1 MRVCIIG
8 GIFDRSSEY
17 KSKHSLTPETIL
29 ADGLYRH
36 GCRVD
41 VFGHRSFRP
50 ALGYDVIH
58 VHHLAQGALRVLSRD
73 LGVPVVFTGH
83 CGPIICGYERS
94 ITRKLAFSY
103 AVERASTFVALSKYE
118 ESYIRQ
124 HYPRQ
129 SHVNVIPNGIP
140 DDLFTAAA
148 RPDSPVGAGIDLLYV
163 GQLVELKGVDTLL
176 RALQLLNRQ
185 EPYRLKL
192 VYQNARLEKAYL
204 DLAVELGVAEQVQFL
219 GIRSAQEL
227 ASLYQ
232 TAHMLVL
239 PSHAEALPSV
249 LTEAM
254 LCGVPVVASR
264 VGGIPEQVDRYGELF
279 EPGDVADLAIAIG
292 RMVQKIRAGH
302 VDGKLL
308 HAYAARKF
316 CVEDMI
322 QSHIGLYREVA
333 AYGARRR
340 NWSLTAADWG
350 INLATAAKFGR

>member
-1 MRVCIIG
+1 MRVCIVG

-29 ADGLYRH
+29 ADGLRRH
-36 GCRVD
+36 GCQVD

-50 ALGYDVIH
+50 APDYDVIH
-58 VHHLAQGALRVLSRD
+58 VHHLAQGTLRVLSRD

-103 AVERASTFVALSKYE
+103 AVARSSTFVALSQYE
-118 ESYIRQ
+118 ERYIRQ
-124 HYPRQ
+124 RYPHQ
-129 SHVNVIPNGIP
+129 PHVDVIPNGIP
-140 DDLFTAAA
+140 ADLFTAAG
-148 RPDSPVGAGIDLLYV
+148 RPDSSAGAGIDLLYV

-185 EPYRLKL
+185 DVYRLKL
-192 VYQNARLEKAYL
+192 VYQNARLEKTYL
-204 DLAVELGVAEQVQFL
+204 DLAAELGIAEQVQFL

-227 ASLYQ
+227 AGLYQ
-232 TAHMLVL
+232 AAHMLVL

-264 VGGIPEQVDRYGELF
+264 VGGIPEQVDHYGEIF
-279 EPGDVADLAIAIG
+279 TPGDVTELAAAIG
-292 RMVQKIRAGH
+292 RMVQRIRVGSI
-302 VDGKLL
+302 DGQLL
-308 HAYAARKF
+308 HAYAACKF

-322 QSHIGLYREVA
+322 QSHIDLYREVEA
-333 AYGARRR
+333 CGARHRY
-340 NWSLTAADWG
+340 WPLAVADWG